1 MSDVQFDIRVI
12 TGGSNSAIDS
22 IIGGLN
28 NATGKA
34 NGLNSA
40 LEKVGKAAFYLNNV
54 RQAISGITD
63 DFNNAIQPGINY
75 NSSLKELQAITG
87 ITEEQMNKIGDKAR
101 DVAKA
106 FGIDAAGAVDSYKL
120 LLSKLGPELVKTPEL
135 LDQMGKYS
143 VILSKQLKGDTAGA
157 TEILTTAMNQYGIS
171 LDDPAQAT
179 KTMAAMMNIMSSAAQ
194 EGSAELPEI
203 KSALEQAGMMAK
215 TANVSFA
222 ELNAGIQVLDKSGK
236 KGAEGGVAI
245 RNVLAE
251 MSQGAMNSPKTIAM
265 LKAAGIDIEA
275 LADKTKSFADRLE
288 LLKPIQNDTAAMTQL
303 FGKENVAAGM
313 ALVGHAAEMENLTN
327 KIVGTNSATEM
338 ANTIMERGAEKTNK
352 WNARLKDWG
361 ISLYS
366 ATEAYVPFINI
377 GMGALQ
383 VMANMATATSL
394 FSTIAKSQFIKSI
407 GAGIVSMGSW
417 IATTTAATLAQWGLN
432 AAMYANPIGMLILGV
447 VAAVGAVAALVTWW
461 DEIWNAIATFG
472 EWIWENNPFRW
483 LIDVVD
489 TVFPGFKA
497 AITALW
503 DWVGSKFEA
512 LFGWI
517 KKAWGWIKSIFSS
530 DTKDVTKAA
539 VEEFANNSK
548 DIQIEGVTIQ
558 GKANESTSLKGYD
571 PNKKK
576 DKSGREIA
584 SNVTAGGSKPTTIHL
599 TIQKLTGIGEV
610 RSTTV
615 KENAKLAADEI
626 VEQILMSLQS
636 VNGKLSYE

>member
-12 TGGSNSAIDS
+12 TGGSNSAIDG
-22 IIGGLN
+22 IIGGLG

-40 LEKVGKAAFYLNNV
+40 LENIGKTAFYLNNV
-54 RQAISGITD
+54 RQSISGITQ
-63 DFNNAIQPGINY
+63 DFNNAIQPGITY

-87 ITEEQMNKIGDKAR
+87 ITDEQMNKIGDSAR
-101 DVAKA
+101 DNAKA
-106 FGIDAAGAVDSYKL
+106 FGIDAAGAVDSYKI
-120 LLSKLGPELVKTPEL
+120 LLSKLGPELSKTPEF

-157 TEILTTAMNQYGIS
+157 TEILTTALNQYGIS
-171 LDDPAQAT
+171 IENPTKAT
-179 KTMAAMMNIMSSAAQ
+179 ETMAAMMNIMSSAAQ

-203 KSALEQAGMMAK
+203 KTALEQAGMMAK

-222 ELNAGIQVLDKSGK
+222 ELNAGIQVLDKAGK

-265 LKAAGIDIEA
+265 LKAAGIDIDA
-275 LADKTKSFADRLE
+275 LADKTRSFADRLE

-313 ALVGHAAEMENLTN
+313 ALVEHAGEMENLTN
-327 KIVGTNSATEM
+327 KIVGTSSATEM
-338 ANTIMERGAEKTNK
+338 ANTIMESGAESSNR
-352 WNARLKDWG
+352 WSARIKDLG
-361 ISLYS
+361 ISIYA

-377 GMGALQ
+377 GMGGLQ
-383 VMANMATATSL
+383 VMANLAQATSL
-394 FSTIAKSQFIKSI
+394 FSMITKSAFISSIAS
-407 GAGIVSMGSW
+407 GVVSMGSW
-417 IATTTAATLAQWGLN
+417 IATTTMATLAQWGLN

-461 DEIWNAIATFG
+461 DEIWNAIASFG
-472 EWIWENNPFRW
+472 EWIWKHHPFRW
-483 LIDVVD
+483 LIDIVD
-489 TVFPGFKA
+489 SVFPGFKA
-497 AITALW
+497 AMNALW
-503 DWVGSKFEA
+503 DWVGAKFEA

-558 GKANESTSLKGYD
+558 GEASKSTALKGYD

-576 DKSGREIA
+576 DKNGREIA

-615 KENAKLAADEI
+615 KENAKMAADEI
-626 VEQILMSLQS
+626 VEQVLMALQS
-636 VNGKLSYE
+636 VNGKISYE